1 MAITVQTLEDVESLL
16 QQQIIPYQALSS
28 RDPRIN
34 RVRDLLMRLLG
45 NAIGEKLSKA
55 QMELVDI
62 GFSALVESEM
72 IPGLSSGSQNYNQ
85 VLNSILSVNGP
96 RGGSS
101 YKDQQTLQQVA
112 NLAYNTTSYIND
124 LMYNQDGTMDF
135 SVTKGLDSKL
145 ATGLSAGL
153 LRRQIQGKKLETI
166 ADTLSFGR
174 SSQQMR
180 ENLDAYVSRGTIE
193 GDSEL
198 RKRLSLQIKEI
209 EALENEAVT
218 RFAYRMPSQQE
229 VVVLDSENKPVY
241 EEVEDPKTGEKKKVL
256 KKEKVD
262 QRVDPGIQIQVDGK
276 TIQSEAEFAKLSSYH
291 QRQAAQQYYQRLI
304 DLSVENKGEIKD
316 DQGRVVDYQLFDE
329 QGNKL
334 QTIESRYVDGKRV
347 DTARDIKMSDIMT
360 SFLDS
365 NEAKQALKYGTE
377 IFGRVVSQTSA
388 NTFREML
395 QNGDTNEVVLKQD
408 VRKKMLQDMNL
419 MSENVRFVSKVFGIN
434 DINQVQAVSEAAGL
448 GDILDTSSASKVRN
462 QLQELKRMA
471 ISQNRSIKDLF
482 KERADLIEVLG
493 VEYGG
498 AQYVSPEFASN
509 LHRVISKYNIE
520 NQRTGGTPLKTQDEV
535 AQEVIRSRANA
546 ENVFGGFAVAEYALN
561 HFDYISEDGK
571 EKMQSLL
578 TKGRDL
584 LKNGDRVGAR
594 AISDKLN
601 AMVEQ
606 AAGGRLSYAH
616 NRRAQQLYGNTDYEL
631 SVESGLKEQL
641 VHNYE
646 KQFAAGYLNYS
657 SGQKAAAI
665 DRNNELIN
673 LKNSEAYKRYQAAD
687 DNTKKELLASDAE
700 VRETVTKVERY
711 STEVS
716 DFKKKEQQLL
726 KDVISITGSENSEI
740 QKLTSSYQK
749 YLNIVNE
756 NESYNGKTGQEA
768 ADNWLRDVYVEGL
781 RVSGYSEAMADTN
794 IEVIKRMQTMG
805 IDPSKFGS
813 YVTTMVNNTG
823 TRFLGQS
830 DQADKWLEKFT
841 ELTTPGNKSLDM
853 SIEEQII
860 AGLIGDGSNYMDEQE
875 SFSISYRKWLQSTK
889 QKESKET
896 LQAYFKDREKGGGA
910 KLKGY
915 AVETFQQNGSF
926 GSDEDIDKFIRDN
939 YGEEAAK
946 AYKEKDAEGI
956 SKFLENNKFKNGPYQ
971 GLSVRQAYNRSIAEA
986 ILKDENAQEFLE
998 QINVDPNN
1006 TKQRQ
1011 EFIDTVTT
1019 KGMQGLYEKYLQ
1031 PNGLELATTG
1041 KHQFIIDRAAYHQ
1054 NSLEVNQ
1061 ELSSITKANFSK
1073 YLKDDSTIDEYEY
1086 MELLADAYGLELP
1099 ELEEILE
1106 KSGEI
1111 GKDKKFAAGNGI
1123 FSEDSLNTMDKA
1135 RQWFFSDKLPDREAI
1150 NKAFDDPE
1158 AYDKLLRGQY
1168 TSIKGYDEKTGKFK
1182 HENKLYDGKTPEEIL
1197 SSKLTTNHRRALI
1210 DSAYDKGTYD
1220 ILTSNR
1226 PEDLEKKNALVDSN
1240 GVFRDGQFA
1249 GRTMETVF
1257 AQFARGQLEEQQFVK
1272 LLMSETEFSPDLQ
1285 HVRDSLEAKGILS
1298 DGKFVSGIMP
1308 GKSLEEGLQ
1317 WLNEVQANGKTRAEQ
1332 FREVQQSQDKSMGGA
1347 EKAVSDILQNT
1358 TAIKQLLTSI
1368 DENTKTTK
1376 PTGDNDTKPPQGSD
1390 TNKIK

>member
-28 RDPRIN
+28 RDPRIR

-45 NAIGEKLSKA
+45 NAVGEKLSKA

-62 GFSALVESEM
+62 GFTSLVESDM

-85 VLNSILSVNGP
+85 VLNSILSTNGP

-101 YKDQQTLQQVA
+101 YKDQQTLQQIA

-153 LRRQIQGKKLETI
+153 LKRQIQGQKLETI
-166 ADTLSFGR
+166 SDNLSFGR
-174 SSQQMR
+174 SSRQMR
-180 ENLDAYVSRGTIE
+180 ENLDDYVSKGNIE

-198 RKRLSLQIKEI
+198 RKRLSQQIKEI
-209 EALENEAVT
+209 ESLENEAVT

-241 EEVEDPKTGEKKKVL
+241 VEDPTTGKKVL
-256 KKEKVD
+256 KTEKVN
-262 QRVDPGIQIQVDGK
+262 QRVDPGIQMEVDGR
-276 TIQSEAEFAKLSSYH
+276 TIQSEAEFANLSSYS

-304 DLSVENKGEIKD
+304 DLSVKNNGEIKD

-334 QTIESRYVDGKRV
+334 QTVESKYVDGKRV
-347 DTARDIKMSDIMT
+347 DTTRDIKMSNIMT
-360 SFLDS
+360 NFLDS
-365 NEAKQALKYGTE
+365 DEAKQALKYGTE

-395 QNGDTNEVVLKQD
+395 QNGDTNEVVLKQE
-408 VRKKMLQDMNL
+408 VREKMLKDMNL

-448 GDILDTSSASKVRN
+448 GDILDTSSSSKVRN

-498 AQYVSPEFASN
+498 TQYVSPEFASN
-509 LHRVISKYNIE
+509 LHRIINKYNVE
-520 NQRTGGTPLKTQDEV
+520 NQRSGGTPLKTQDEV

-571 EKMQSLL
+571 EKMQELL
-578 TKGRDL
+578 TKGREL
-584 LKNGDRVGAR
+584 LKNGDREGAR
-594 AISDKLN
+594 ALSDKLN
-601 AMVEQ
+601 VMVEQ

-646 KQFAAGYLNYS
+646 KQFATGYLNYS
-657 SGQKAAAI
+657 DRQSHFM
-665 DRNNELIN
+665 DRNNEIIR
-673 LKNSEAYKRYQAAD
+673 LKNSEAYRRYQAAD
-687 DNTKKELLASDAE
+687 NKEELLNSDAE
-700 VRETVTKVERY
+700 VKQVVDKIKNY
-711 STEVS
+711 SEEVS
-716 DFKKKEQQLL
+716 KFKKDEQQLL

-749 YLNIVNE
+749 YLNIANG
-756 NESYNGKTGQEA
+756 NESYNNQTGQEA
-768 ADNWLRDVYVEGL
+768 ADNWLSNVYAEGL
-781 RVSGYSEAMADTN
+781 RVSGYSEAMSDNN

-823 TRFLGQS
+823 TRFLGKS

-853 SIEEQII
+853 SLEEQII

-875 SFSISYRKWLQSTK
+875 SFYISYKKWLQSTN
-889 QKESKET
+889 QQESKET
-896 LQAYFKDREKGGGA
+896 LQAYFKDKEKDGGA

-915 AVETFQQNGSF
+915 AVDTFQQNGSF
-926 GSDEDIDKFIRDN
+926 GSDEDIEKFIRDN

-946 AYKEKDAEGI
+946 AYKEQDAEGKA
-956 SKFLENNKFKNGPYQ
+956 KFLENNKFKNGPYE
-971 GLSVRQAYNRSIAEA
+971 GLSVRQAYNRSIAES
-986 ILKDENAQEFLE
+986 ILKDENAQDFLK
-998 QINVDPNN
+998 QIKVDPND
-1006 TKQRQ
+1006 TKQRD
-1011 EFIDTVTT
+1011 EFIQTLTT
-1019 KGMQGLYEKYLQ
+1019 QGMQGLYNKYLQ
-1031 PNGLELATTG
+1031 PNGMELATTG
-1041 KHQFIIDRAAYHQ
+1041 KHQFVIDRAAYHQ

-1073 YLKDDSTIDEYEY
+1073 YLKDDSTIDKYEY
-1086 MELLADAYGLELP
+1086 MELLADAYGLDMP
-1099 ELEEILE
+1099 ELEELLE

-1111 GKDKKFAAGNGI
+1111 GADKKFAAGNGI
-1123 FSEDSLNTMDKA
+1123 FSQSSLNTMKKA
-1135 RQWFFSDKLPDREAI
+1135 RQWFFAEKLPDKEAI
-1150 NKAFDDPE
+1150 NKAFGDPK
-1158 AYDKLLRGQY
+1158 AYDKLLKGQY
-1168 TSIKGYDEKTGKFK
+1168 TSIKGYDEKTGTFK
-1182 HENKLYDGKTPEEIL
+1182 HENELYNGKTPEEIL
-1197 SSKLTTNHRRALI
+1197 SSKLTKDHKRALI
-1210 DSAYDKGTYD
+1210 DSAYKKGTYD

-1240 GVFRDGQFA
+1240 GVFREGQFA
-1249 GRTMETVF
+1249 GRTMDTVF
-1257 AQFARGQLEEQQFVK
+1257 AQFAKGQLDEQQFIK

-1285 HVRDSLEAKGILS
+1285 HVKDSLEAKGILA

-1347 EKAVSDILQNT
+1347 EKAVSDILNNT

-1368 DENTKTTK
+1368 DDNTKRNR
-1376 PTGDNDTKPPQGSD
+1376 PTGDTEVERPQEPD
-1390 TNKIK
+1390 TNQIRR

>member
-1 MAITVQTLEDVESLL
+1 MAITVQTLEDVEGLL

-28 RDPRIN
+28 RDPRTM

-45 NAIGEKLSKA
+45 NAIGEKLSKS

-85 VLNSILSVNGP
+85 VLNSILSINGP

-101 YKDQQTLQQVA
+101 YKDQQTLQQLA

-153 LRRQIQGKKLETI
+153 LKRQIQGQKLETI

-174 SSQQMR
+174 SAQQMR
-180 ENLDAYVSRGTIE
+180 ENLDTYVAKGSIE

-198 RKRLSLQIKEI
+198 RKRLSQQIKEI

-218 RFAYRMPSQQE
+218 RFAYRMPQQQS

-241 EEVEDPKTGEKKKVL
+241 VDDPNTGQKVQKTEQVVQKVNPGFQIEVG
-256 KKEKVD
+256 
-262 QRVDPGIQIQVDGK
+262 GK
-276 TIQSEAEFAKLSSYH
+276 TIQSEAEFANLSDYH
-291 QRQAAQQYYQRLI
+291 RRQAAQQYYQKLI
-304 DLSVENKGEIKD
+304 DLSVKNQGEIKD

-334 QTIESRYVDGKRV
+334 QTVESKYVDGKRV

-360 SFLDS
+360 NFLDS
-365 NEAKQALKYGTE
+365 TEAKQAIKYGTE

-388 NTFREML
+388 NAFREML
-395 QNGDTNEVVLKQD
+395 QNGDTNEVVLKQE
-408 VRKKMLQDMNL
+408 VREKMLKDMNL

-434 DINQVQAVSEAAGL
+434 DINQVQAVAEATGL
-448 GDILDTSSASKVRN
+448 GDILDTSSSSKVRN

-509 LHRVISKYNIE
+509 LHRIISKYNVE

-571 EKMQSLL
+571 EKMQDLL
-578 TKGRDL
+578 TKGREL
-584 LKNGDRVGAR
+584 LKNGDREGAR

-601 AMVEQ
+601 VMVEQ

-641 VHNYE
+641 AYNYE
-646 KQFAAGYLNYS
+646 KQFATGYLNYS
-657 SGQKAAAI
+657 DKQSYFMNSNREIAK
-665 DRNNELIN
+665 
-673 LKNSEAYKRYQAAD
+673 LKDSEAYKRYEAAD
-687 DNTKKELLASDAE
+687 NKEELLNSDAE
-700 VRETVTKVERY
+700 VKQVVDKIKNFSE
-711 STEVS
+711 EVS
-716 DFKKKEQQLL
+716 KFKKDEQQLL
-726 KDVISITGSENSEI
+726 KDVISITGSEDSEI

-749 YLNIVNE
+749 YLNIVNG
-756 NESYNGKTGQEA
+756 NESYAGKTGQEA
-768 ADNWLRDVYVEGL
+768 ADNWLRNVYAEGL
-781 RVSGYSEAMADTN
+781 RVSGYSEAMSDTN

-805 IDPSKFGS
+805 VDPSKFGS
-813 YVTTMVNNTG
+813 YLTTMVNNTG

-853 SIEEQII
+853 STEELII

-875 SFSISYRKWLQSTK
+875 SFSISYRKWLQRTN

-896 LQAYFKDREKGGGA
+896 LEAYFKDKAKDGGA
-910 KLKGY
+910 KLGAY

-926 GSDEDIDKFIRDN
+926 GSDEDIDKFLRDN
-939 YGEEAAK
+939 YGAEAAE
-946 AYKEKDAEGI
+946 AYKKQDAEGKA
-956 SKFLENNKFKNGPYQ
+956 KFLENGKFKDGPYK
-971 GLSVRQAYNRSIAEA
+971 GLTVRQAYNKSIAEA
-986 ILKDENAQEFLE
+986 ILKDEDAQAFLK
-998 QINVDPNN
+998 QIKVDPNN
-1006 TKQRQ
+1006 AQQRE
-1011 EFIDTVTT
+1011 EFIETLKTQ
-1019 KGMQGLYEKYLQ
+1019 GMQGLYKKYLQ
-1031 PNGLELATTG
+1031 PNGMELATTG
-1041 KHQFIIDRAAYHQ
+1041 KHQFVIDRAAYHQ

-1061 ELSSITKANFSK
+1061 ELSSLTKANFSK
-1073 YLKDDSTIDEYEY
+1073 YLKDDSTIDKYEY
-1086 MELLADAYGLELP
+1086 MELLADAYGLDMP
-1099 ELEEILE
+1099 ELKELLE

-1111 GKDKKFAAGNGI
+1111 DKDGNFAAGNGI
-1123 FSEDSLNTMDKA
+1123 FSKADLNTMEKA
-1135 RQWFFSDKLPDREAI
+1135 SQWFKSKKLPDKEAI
-1150 NKAFDDPE
+1150 NKAFDDPD
-1158 AYDKLLRGQY
+1158 AYNKLLKGQY
-1168 TSIKGYDEKTGKFK
+1168 ASIKGYDEKTGTFK
-1182 HENKLYDGKTPEEIL
+1182 HENELYNGKTPEEIL
-1197 SSKLTTNHRRALI
+1197 SSKLTTDHKRALI
-1210 DSAYDKGTYD
+1210 DSAYKKGTYD
-1220 ILTSNR
+1220 LLTSTSLSE
-1226 PEDLEKKNALVDSN
+1226 EDSKKKNALVDGN

-1249 GRTMETVF
+1249 GRTMQTVL
-1257 AQFARGQLEEQQFVK
+1257 AQFARGELEEQQFVK
-1272 LLMSETEFSPDLQ
+1272 LLMSETQFSPDLQ
-1285 HVRDSLEAKGILS
+1285 HVKDSLEAKGILS

-1347 EKAVSDILQNT
+1347 EKAVSDILNNT
-1358 TAIKQLLTSI
+1358 AAIKQLLTSI

-1376 PTGDNDTKPPQGSD
+1376 PTGDAKVHQPQQAATSQIQ
-1390 TNKIK
+1390 KQE